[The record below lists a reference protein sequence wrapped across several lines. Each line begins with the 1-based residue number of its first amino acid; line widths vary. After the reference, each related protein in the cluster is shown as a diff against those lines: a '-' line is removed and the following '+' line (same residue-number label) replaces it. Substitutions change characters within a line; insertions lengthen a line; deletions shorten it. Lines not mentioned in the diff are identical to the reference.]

1 MIKKT
6 LLYLFIFVVG
16 FLSHAIF
23 FPDFFLSTNQADT
36 RVRKELGLQPKIK
49 TVKEPNPLYVYVS
62 FKNGKFSTKTVTMH
76 RSMYLSVIN
85 EDDSE
90 LMWLVSAVKAFNTA
104 RGFGKSEQ
112 LVARLDEPTNFT
124 VAEKNNPTAVL
135 HVTVR

>member
-6 LLYLFIFVVG
+6 LLYLFIFVAG

-36 RVRKELGLQPKIK
+36 TVRKELGLPPKIK

-62 FKNGKFSTKTVTMH
+62 FKNGEFSTKAVTIR

-90 LMWLVSAVKAFNTA
+90 LMWLTSAAKAFNTV
-104 RGFGKSEQ
+104 RGYGKSEQ
-112 LVARLDEPTNFT
+112 LVARLDEPTSFT
-124 VAEKNNPTAVL
+124 VTEKNNPTAIL